1 MANKS
6 RLKIAADPAG
16 EEESDGRRRRSERSR
31 QKIVQAMLDLV
42 RDGDMHPSAAKV
54 AASAGVS
61 LRSVFRH
68 FEDMESLY
76 REMTT
81 LIEGEVMPV
90 FMEPFTASDWRGR
103 LRELVGRRA
112 IICEMIMPIKVAAGV
127 RRFQSGYLMEDYQRF
142 LMMERSGLESILPD
156 RIIADKILF
165 SSIEMVTGFQ
175 AWRRMRQD
183 QRLSVKDAEAV
194 MLATA
199 ERLVV
204 DC

>member
-1 MANKS
+1 MAHKS
-6 RLKIAADPAG
+6 RLKMVADRTG
-16 EEESDGRRRRSERSR
+16 EEEGDGRRRRSERSR
-31 QKIVQAMLDLV
+31 QKIVDAMLDLV
-42 RDGDMHPSAAKV
+42 RAGDMHPSAAKV
-54 AASAGVS
+54 AESAGIS

-76 REMTT
+76 REMTA
-81 LIEGEVMPV
+81 LIESEVMPI
-90 FMEPFTASDWRGR
+90 FMEPFTANDWRGR

-112 IICEMIMPIKVAAGV
+112 TICEIVMPIKVAAGV
-127 RRFQSGYLMEDYQRF
+127 RRFQSDYLMEDYQRF

-165 SSIEMVTGFQ
+165 SSIQMVTGFQ

-183 QRLSVKDAEAV
+183 QELSVKDAEAV
-194 MLATA
+194 MLATV